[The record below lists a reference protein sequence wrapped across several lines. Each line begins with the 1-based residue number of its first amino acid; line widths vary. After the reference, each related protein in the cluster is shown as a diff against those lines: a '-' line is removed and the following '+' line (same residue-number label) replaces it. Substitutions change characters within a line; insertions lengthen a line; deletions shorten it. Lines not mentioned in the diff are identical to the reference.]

1 MRTRQMAKDIDG
13 KIEELKEHQHHQQ
26 LSANNKHFEETC
38 EKLFEKFKNE
48 FKEEFAEELK
58 KHDGKIEKLES
69 DKAMLQKHILEIKK
83 QNLTNQ
89 SEIEELE

>member
-1 MRTRQMAKDIDG
+1 MK
-13 KIEELKEHQHHQQ
+13 KHVENYLKN
-26 LSANNKHFEETC
+26 L
-38 EKLFEKFKNE
+38 NE
-48 FKEEFAEELK
+48 FKEEFAKELK

-89 SEIEELE
+89 SGSEELE